1 MRIITVKGFSKT
13 GKTTTATSLV
23 SELKRRGY
31 TVGTVKDIHF
41 KDFEADTPGTDTYK
55 HAQAGARRVTARGPK
70 NTGII
75 MDERM
80 TMDAILKY
88 YKEDFVIIE
97 GDCGIDSPTI
107 ITAKTINDIEEKMCP
122 EAIAVSGIIANDMQD
137 QMISISPKYSSDEK
151 QLPVING
158 ITEVEKMADMVE
170 AVTKEKETKLSVEL
184 TIDGEEMWMVPFVKE
199 TLKNVVVGAVK
210 ALDGYEEGKE
220 IVIKIKE

>member
-13 GKTTTATSLV
+13 GKTTTVVSLV
-23 SELKRRGY
+23 SELRRRGY

-41 KDFEADTPGTDTYK
+41 KEFEADTPGTDTYK
-55 HAQAGARRVTARGPK
+55 HASAGARRVTARGPK

-137 QMISISPKYSSDEK
+137 QMISVSPNSGGEAK

-158 ITEVEKMADMVE
+158 ITEVKKMADMIE
-170 AVTKEKETKLSVEL
+170 TATKEKENKLSVEL
-184 TIDGEEMWMVPFVKE
+184 TIDGEEIWMVPFVKE
-199 TLKNVVVGAVK
+199 TLKNVVIGAVK